1 MERNV
6 TWMKSKETEDAIEA
20 LTVDQVNAAVRRL
33 ADPSKMVYVLS
44 GDIAK
49 AKAAGKDFSKA
60 E

>member
-1 MERNV
+1 
-6 TWMKSKETEDAIEA
+6 MKSKETEDAIEA

-49 AKAAGKDFSKA
+49 AKAARKDFSKA